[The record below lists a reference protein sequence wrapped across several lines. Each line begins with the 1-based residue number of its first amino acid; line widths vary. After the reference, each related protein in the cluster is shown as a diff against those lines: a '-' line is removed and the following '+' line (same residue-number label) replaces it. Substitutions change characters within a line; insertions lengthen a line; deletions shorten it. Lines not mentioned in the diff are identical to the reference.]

1 MAFNSH
7 RDFFEVLEK
16 EGELARIKKMVDWD
30 GEAGAIGRK
39 TYENQGPALLFE
51 KIKDYPDG
59 YRISNGTTGT
69 WSRVA
74 LSMEMDAKTPVRQI
88 YGEYENRVKVKIPPT
103 IVKKDKAPCKENIMT
118 GDGVDLYEFPMPMIH
133 PGDGGRYVGTWD
145 VVINKDP
152 DTNWQ
157 NWGMYRFMAHTKNWL
172 TGWPQTTSQF
182 AFILNK
188 SYLPYNKPMPV
199 AIVLGA
205 DPLSHIIAT
214 AGIKP
219 FEDESLYVGGL
230 RGEPI
235 ELVQCE
241 TSDLLVP
248 AHAEIV
254 IEGEVMPDKI
264 APDGPFGEYP
274 GYRSGTMCAGIAVKV
289 NAVTYRSKPIVTM
302 IALGTPPDDSS
313 IAASLTAA
321 VAMKQGLIRHG
332 VPITDVYVP
341 PEGVTHLIVIGVK
354 KGGIKTTRDILDFF
368 TRRRIMTNKHI
379 VVDADVDVF
388 NMAEVLHCFATRCHP
403 GRGILYEWYEG
414 RSNSLT
420 PFYNP
425 EERKKLKGCSVAFDS
440 TWPPEWESEIVPIKS
455 SFKTIYTEEL
465 INKVNKDWAGYGIKL
480 PNGNR

>member
-16 EGELARIKKMVDWD
+16 EGELARVKKEVDWD

-39 TYENQGPALLFE
+39 TYESSGPAILFE
-51 KIKDYPDG
+51 KIKDYPEG

-69 WSRVA
+69 WGRVA
-74 LSMEMDAKTPVRQI
+74 LSMEMPRNTPVRDI
-88 YGEYENRVKVKIPPT
+88 YAEYEKRVGVSIPPK
-103 IVKKDKAPCKENIMT
+103 ILKKSDAPCKENIML
-118 GDGVDLYEFPMPMIH
+118 GDEVDLYQFPMPMIH
-133 PGDGGRYVGTWD
+133 EGDGGRYVGTWD

-152 DTNWQ
+152 ETNWQ

-182 AFILNK
+182 AFIMKK

-219 FEDESLYVGGL
+219 YENEAEYVGGL
-230 RGEPI
+230 RGQAV

-241 TSDLLVP
+241 TSDLMVP

-254 IEGEVMPDKI
+254 IEGEVMPDQI

-274 GYRSGTMCAGIAVKV
+274 GYRSGTMCAGVAVKV
-289 NAVTYRSKPIVTM
+289 KAVTYRSKPIVTM

-321 VAMKQGLIRHG
+321 VAMKKGLLRHG
-332 VPITDVYVP
+332 VPVTDVYVP
-341 PEGVTHLIVIGVK
+341 PEGVTHLIVIGVT
-354 KGGIKTTRDILDFF
+354 KGGTETAKKVLDYF
-368 TRRRIMTNKHI
+368 TLRRIMTNKHI

-403 GRGILYEWYEG
+403 GRGIHYEWYEG

-420 PFYNP
+420 PFYNI
-425 EERKKLKGCSVAFDS
+425 EERKKLRGCSVAFDS
-440 TWPPEWESEIVPIKS
+440 TWPPEWEKEVVPIKA
-455 SFKTIYTEEL
+455 SFKTIFGKEM
-465 INKVNKDWAGYGIKL
+465 IDKVNNNWGSYGIKL
-480 PNGNR
+480 